1 MDIERTLLSIAE
13 VYVDSSAGQCILDLW
28 KQLLKDSTDRRA
40 YRIFNNGHW
49 YDTRKEYFLQERNG
63 D

>member
-1 MDIERTLLSIAE
+1 MDEERTLLSIANT
-13 VYVDSSAGQCILDLW
+13 YASSMSQTELDLW

-49 YDTRKEYFLQERNG
+49 YDTRKEYFINYKER
-63 D
+63 

>member
-1 MDIERTLLSIAE
+1 MDEKRTLLSIANT
-13 VYVDSSAGQCILDLW
+13 YASSMTQRELDLW

-49 YDTRKEYFLQERNG
+49 YDTRKEYFIMKG
-63 D
+63 

>member
-1 MDIERTLLSIAE
+1 MDEERTLLSIANT
-13 VYVDSSAGQCILDLW
+13 YASSMSQKELDLW

-49 YDTRKEYFLQERNG
+49 YDTRKEYFINFNTER
-63 D
+63 